1 MIDRN
6 LYTPGLQFSFLT
18 FHPNFRSISTTMKH
32 FEIWY
37 QLIQNL
43 FKQLTW
49 HFSQKLFKQLSAVK
63 DFFIKSIRIWLTE
76 FRIQLC
82 LIITNKQERL
92 DDMTRQNFGLPM
104 LSCYNH
110 LNLRNVL
117 QIFTGSNNILHFHNM
132 SSRFILSKPRSSI
145 YDARHF
151 GI

>member
-1 MIDRN
+1 MVDRN
-6 LYTPGLQFSFLT
+6 LYTPGLQFSFLIY
-18 FHPNFRSISTTMKH
+18 HPNFTSISTTMKH

-37 QLIQNL
+37 QLVQNP
-43 FKQLTW
+43 FKQLRW
-49 HFSQKLFKQLSAVK
+49 YFSQKWFKQLSAVK

-92 DDMTRQNFGLPM
+92 DDMTRQNSGLLM

-110 LNLRNVL
+110 LYLRNVL
-117 QIFTGSNNILHFHNM
+117 QIFTGINNILHFHNM
-132 SSRFILSKPRSSI
+132 SSRFILSKPRSSR